1 LDKLK
6 DQSNKN
12 EKMNNSNKRKLDSNS
27 SIVEKKPKFQ
37 KIENPL
43 RKNSAFIGKMNF
55 QTFTPELPFE
65 PKLCQYPFDP
75 MRFVNYKTS
84 SLEKN
89 YKFTLFTEPNIG
101 INIDLIQDALKEK
114 KNQKKEL
121 DPEDIILLSE
131 DAPEVQQLKKI
142 SKAKESWL
150 KKSESKTQYYYKP
163 KKDIPGVVSSSSGS
177 SSNESKLKKIQN
189 SFENVESNIK
199 HPTNSNLQA
208 IEVIPFLP
216 DQNLWPNMFHLFF

>member
-1 LDKLK
+1 
-6 DQSNKN
+6 
-12 EKMNNSNKRKLDSNS
+12 MNNSNKRKLDSNS
-27 SIVEKKPKFQ
+27 SVVEKKPKFQ

-101 INIDLIQDALKEK
+101 INIDLIQDSFKEK

-163 KKDIPGVVSSSSGS
+163 KKDIPGAVSSSSGS

-208 IEVIPFLP
+208 VEVIPFLP